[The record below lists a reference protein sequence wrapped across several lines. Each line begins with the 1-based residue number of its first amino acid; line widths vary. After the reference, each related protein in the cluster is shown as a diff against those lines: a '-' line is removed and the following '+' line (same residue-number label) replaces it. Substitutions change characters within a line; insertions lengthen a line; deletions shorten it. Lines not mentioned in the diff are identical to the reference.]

1 MNYGDD
7 YLKVLQDTFLEEA
20 KDLVE
25 ETEQLFLSLRSNP
38 KDGSPLKEIF
48 QIYHTLKGSAGA
60 SGFSNLQ
67 SFVHKVESLIS
78 LLSPED
84 LDGDIHKIDLLIK
97 CNDKIADFLEDTNS
111 DRNAN
116 IDSEKLLRAIDILLN
131 PEPSQASGAS
141 KGYTLWTKDISMTN
155 KKPIEYSPKEEKESP
170 SEKNEPQEQEYQ
182 GQNTSPEV
190 KEEVQVA
197 TEANQDQ
204 NTSPEVK
211 EEQVATEAKQ
221 EVQSTLPKN
230 TENTDAASK
239 PKARNDE
246 FIKMPLS
253 KIQNL
258 IDQFGELVILQSIL
272 EQHKNKLDENQELV
286 SKTITSLAKITR
298 ETQKITMSLRM
309 FPIKPLFM
317 RLQKIVRETS
327 EDLEKDIMVKTEG
340 ESVELEKSVYD
351 ALAPAVGHII
361 RNAVD
366 HGIEKSQDRAKTN
379 KPAQAT
385 ITITASQENGYFVL
399 KISDDGQGLNTE
411 KILNKAIE
419 KGLVSRT
426 DRLTEYQIQ
435 QLIFANGLSTSDGIT
450 KLSGRGVGMGAV
462 SEAISALKGSC
473 EIESSRGKG
482 STITIKV
489 PLNLSVFNGTVV
501 RVGQEKYV
509 LPNSDFVETVKISK
523 KEITHHNKVVI
534 KGETFDVSYLGEHLP
549 LFYKYDKNQQKQ
561 NNGEDSENV
570 TAVVISNS
578 HQKNK
583 AFIVDELVSQERIVL
598 KKLGDEISSINE
610 FSGATIMSDGDVTL
624 ILNVNHMVS

>member
-1 MNYGDD
+1 MNYNDD

-38 KDGSPLKEIF
+38 KNPSILQEIF

-67 SFVHKVESLIS
+67 AFVHKVESLIS

-84 LDGDIHKIDLLIK
+84 LSGDIHKVDLLIK
-97 CNDKIADFLEDTNS
+97 CNDKISDFLDDVHS

-116 IDSEKLLRAIDILLN
+116 IDSEKLLKAIEIILN
-131 PEPSQASGAS
+131 PEPVEESTSSAP
-141 KGYTLWTKDISMTN
+141 YTVWIKDISMTKEKLTEN
-155 KKPIEYSPKEEKESP
+155 SSSQEKDHQEESEKPHESP
-170 SEKNEPQEQEYQ
+170 TSEKNDRQVTNESEQGSQ
-182 GQNTSPEV
+182 VNLV
-190 KEEVQVA
+190 KKADNNEEMLKS
-197 TEANQDQ
+197 T
-204 NTSPEVK
+204 VK
-211 EEQVATEAKQ
+211 PR
-221 EVQSTLPKN
+221 S
-230 TENTDAASK
+230 
-239 PKARNDE
+239 DE

-317 RLQKIVRETS
+317 RLQKIVRDTS
-327 EDLEKDIMVKTEG
+327 DELEKDISVKTEG
-340 ESVELEKSVYD
+340 ENVELEKSVYD

-361 RNAVD
+361 RNSVD
-366 HGIEKSQDRAKTN
+366 HGIEAAEDRAQTN
-379 KPAQAT
+379 KPVQAT
-385 ITITASQENGYFVL
+385 IKIVASQENGYFVL
-399 KISDDGQGLNTE
+399 KISDDGQGLNTD
-411 KILNKAIE
+411 KILQKAIE
-419 KGLVSRT
+419 KDLISRE
-426 DRLTEYQIQ
+426 DRLSEYQIH
-435 QLIFANGLSTSDGIT
+435 QLIFENGLSTSDGIT

-462 SEAISALKGSC
+462 NDAIAALKGSC
-473 EIESSRGKG
+473 EIDSVRGKG
-482 STITIKV
+482 SRITIKV

-523 KEITHHNKVVI
+523 NEITHHNKVVI

-549 LFYKYDKNQQKQ
+549 NFYKHDQQRKKVNDYQ
-561 NNGEDSENV
+561 EPENV

-624 ILNVNHMVS
+624 ILNVNYMIS